1 MPRVQVFSASLE
13 VNPGRGIQRAID
25 QLTTLDR
32 IAIKVE
38 STLNRLSSVSINF
51 RTAET
56 QIDKF
61 KAKVSEI
68 GQLSGQEL
76 VIGKGGG
83 LFDSPIR
90 ALEEFALAFR
100 DTFGDLDTLGQ
111 EGLRKA
117 TDEAAASIGVLSTSV
132 TKVLEQM
139 AQRNPRIFKFIE
151 DDARRTEHEVVGG
164 SIIPDM
170 IDAIE
175 REFQRMPPAFH
186 VQSEKLKREVQEIGK
201 FIEREVRDDVVPNI
215 SDSLNSLKNAQ
226 DAIENAFIQTATSSK
241 RLIAQIV
248 AGLDLTKPE
257 FADLSSNLNQ
267 MQRTI
272 ESSITSGAFKKGAS
286 DLSDSLTTVKVAYRD
301 LVNRGVLVVGSEEE
315 ERYAKAIEFSDKL
328 TSSIRREGVALE
340 ASTQQLR
347 DAQNFFKSLSQSVG
361 ELGIANISVLPKS
374 FQEAFGRIKKNAED
388 AAIGKDILKVVEITK
403 DVEHLRRVFDTEF
416 FDHLKA
422 SSPVVAEEFED
433 EFKEA
438 LDKIDRQLNVFP
450 QVEKSISRVQE
461 IQKELRKLSDL
472 SREFAGISKDEF
484 TKSDALGVDTVRDSF
499 LELESGIRN
508 LKTKFSPEVIA
519 FRQDLIKFREE
530 WKTLGKVGGTSI
542 EDLQNH
548 MRSLTATFE
557 KLQDADAAEALQKS
571 LDKIEASQQ
580 KSAQKQEARDAQRQA
595 NINRIVSDIQAIN
608 EAGQQ
613 TESTFSR
620 VSEGLSLAFTTP
632 GARLE
637 GLREAIFGTA
647 ASTNVLARGFDFLIG
662 RGNSLGAIENRLIA
676 SASELAIQVSHG
688 TASLKDQA
696 NEFRKLTQAELG
708 NVNVSEEFNKRLTKL
723 AASLDQVVVT
733 AESGGDI
740 SRSLIRANTEVR
752 RLEDQY
758 SRLISSGLLPVGSK
772 SREVF
777 NSMIKQARDQQR
789 AVQAIAVRYQA
800 NEQALEKA
808 KAKQEEMNAS
818 TEKSTNIF
826 TRFRLIF
833 GRGGGIF
840 GQLERDITINTGL
853 LGKIRF
859 EFVKLFG
866 IVSKDSKKAAQGVDQ
881 INQSLSRSQKAVNVF
896 KSVFLG
902 AFSGTA
908 IGTIFSRFIPDSIDN
923 LVFGIINKIQG
934 IPAALVQSASDAA
947 ETQNKFEA
955 VFDDLTG
962 RAEAFVQQL
971 ATDVGRDPFALKD
984 GLSSIQAFS
993 IGLGFLPN
1001 QAFDFSTSIT
1011 SASLDLASFY
1021 NLSDSEALDRI
1032 RAALAGSG
1040 EVLDQYGINLREAAL
1055 EQEALRLGINK
1066 SSADLTEQEKVLLRW
1081 SIIQNA
1087 MTKQG
1092 AMGDAVNTAASFSNQ
1107 MKAMSAQVSQF
1118 GVTIGTIV
1126 LPVVAPFL
1134 SALRQLAQDV
1144 FPVVISVVQSA
1155 TTAIKPFT
1163 DSFAAFIG
1171 NLGKVDYAGI
1181 FGAVLSII
1189 DDLTGNIGA
1198 NITSLI
1204 DVARDWGSS
1213 FMGELGQGIL
1223 DAAGDVLDAVIDIA
1237 SQIASFLAPGSPPE
1251 KGPLNRID
1259 EWGRPLTEMFT
1270 DGMVQGL
1277 ETDRIKKALNPVASL
1292 MGGQTGP
1299 LSSLLKQRQDLLDR
1313 LRRASELGLDT
1324 TFLNQ
1329 QLEDV
1334 QGQIEQ
1340 FQNAAVDAKSASKFL
1355 PDNLTGIKGKS
1366 FGEGGGGGGGGSDRA
1381 PKERE
1386 GKETFQEKFA
1396 REKTALEERRKAG
1409 LISQS
1414 EFLKEMLKLE
1424 KDYVEDSQKEGI
1436 TAGLEE
1442 HVAAIKSLNQQA
1454 HAAELNELQARF
1466 DSGIISQEEY
1476 TKGLLKIDEKYAED
1490 KLALGEQLSADEIKN
1505 IQDLQAEVES
1515 FKKKGGAGGVDQSDT
1530 LFAKIFGTNQEGE
1543 IKAQVTES
1551 VSRIADT
1558 AVTAISDRIKARFTS
1573 ITTRIGTALVTSFS
1587 EGFNKL
1593 QAYLISLTPEQ
1604 IFPLSI
1610 LLGPV
1615 AAPIVFGLFNVLDD
1629 LFKLILRFPKGL
1641 GAMLKFL
1648 GPIVGLIGRWSVAGV
1663 IVIGTIQQWDEIV
1676 AEFGPLV
1683 IEAKNAIDGL
1693 ISTISTMFGE
1703 LSNNELAT
1711 QGINNILASIS
1722 KLGFA
1727 ISLTAGFIIG
1737 MGKKVLKIVFVG
1749 GLVKAIEAV
1758 NNFITAFGG
1767 AEEFAKSLSGAI
1779 AELGV
1784 TANNVTD
1791 RLVNGL
1797 IALFKGDFDASL
1809 QFFTSIPNVL
1819 EQSLS
1824 TGLTSDFLGRVK
1836 TTISKQ
1842 LEDTINSIFSL
1853 LPQNIQDSI
1862 TSGLST
1868 VTGIGESITS
1878 EIFGG
1883 EGGDPSPIIQTLID
1897 AFDRLK
1903 VSFQGFLNQGRLG
1916 GEFLKLFDAL
1926 KQLGTTIAPQFL
1938 VALKAI
1944 GIATGVFLAII
1955 IDVVASIAIAVV
1967 DTLPFVIQAFSGV
1980 VQIITGIVQGVTG
1993 FVALIRAGWAFIT
2006 GDSKKAG
2013 VLFQQAVSTIGQAI
2027 SNVFGGIVTVVSN
2040 VGLGILTFASS
2051 FFLNLVGLALSVIPG
2066 FENVGAQV
2074 LAFKDYVIGLFTTLS
2089 TQVMATINN
2098 LVTLAPEVFSIMV
2111 DKVIGFFA
2119 NLYTELV
2126 GESII
2131 PDLVNDVISWFT
2143 TLVTQA
2149 PQMVLDLVDSII
2161 ETFND
2166 ALDALEDIGRNIIE
2180 GLVKGLKN
2188 NAHLVLEFIKSLITD
2203 DIINAI
2209 KSRLGIFSP
2218 SIVMADLGEDTMK
2231 GFLQGM
2237 ENVAPKFSSFIGSQT
2252 KELTKAFFPIVGAN
2266 KQIHKDFSRIWRQ
2279 SSDKVITALSDLES
2293 QGNLTAETMENTIEG
2308 ITGKTLFGRAAERV
2322 RAAAP
2327 GFIAEFRKLRE
2338 GALRAFHAQE
2348 IERGLGILDTTSK
2361 LVGEFDKKLQ
2371 ELRGTALTSKNIL
2384 ENMLGKDLST
2394 DEITNMAN
2402 TIIEAGGA
2410 RTDEEKAILDAANA
2424 QDKFNAG
2431 LEQQKRIQEQVLK
2444 LEQQRS
2450 KLDFIKTQLQLLE
2463 QAKANNLGPEIIAGL
2478 QLGADTPIDKVL
2490 EAMGKVTQAII
2501 DKAQKDLQISSPSG
2515 VFKDFGNNITTTLAD
2530 TLKTGSSVVA
2540 RGMQFVTDKLVN
2552 VPALDANLLSL
2563 QVPNRT
2569 DLQNLP
2575 LAQAG
2580 QRPIQVTYN
2589 VGSNMDLA
2597 MVKRQTLEV
2606 IQGIG

>member
-117 TDEAAASIGVLSTSV
+117 TGEAAASIGVLSTSV

-248 AGLDLTKPE
+248 ASLDLTKPE

-403 DVEHLRRVFDTEF
+403 DVEHLRRVFDTKF

-530 WKTLGKVGGTSI
+530 WKSLGKVGGTSI

-758 SRLISSGLLPVGSK
+758 SRLISSGLLPVGSR

-923 LVFGIINKIQG
+923 LVFGLINKIQA

-1011 SASLDLASFY
+1011 KASLDLASFY

-1092 AMGDAVNTAASFSNQ
+1092 AMGDAVNTATSFSNQ
-1107 MKAMSAQVSQF
+1107 MKAMSAQISQF

-1171 NLGKVDYAGI
+1171 NLGKVDYTGI

-1340 FQNAAVDAKSASKFL
+1340 FQSAAVDAKSASKFL

-1530 LFAKIFGTNQEGE
+1530 LFAKIFGTSQEGE

-1558 AVTAISDRIKARFTS
+1558 AVTAVGDRIKAKFTEIKGKIS
-1573 ITTRIGTALVTSFS
+1573 DTITGVFSDAFTRLRQKA
-1587 EGFNKL
+1587 N
-1593 QAYLISLTPEQ
+1593 SLTPAQ
-1604 IFPLSI
+1604 IFPFLFVTGIFTFPIVEAAFKALDLLVKGI
-1610 LLGPV
+1610 LGFPKIFTIFPKIFAFIAPV
-1615 AAPIVFGLFNVLDD
+1615 AGLMLRFSLAGLIVFGILKDWEKIVPEAKAVWEELSSAFSILVENIKAIIKPITDNDILVEKFANTFSFLGLIITQVVGLVTKIVKKGFKVLVIGGVVAAAEGINQVIEKLGGAAAIGRRLSSVLEDVFTDAEYFLQSIAASLDPIFAGDIQGGFN
-1629 LFKLILRFPKGL
+1629 ILRDTFSKMDL
-1641 GAMLKFL
+1641 SD
-1648 GPIVGLIGRWSVAGV
+1648 SVAGLRS
-1663 IVIGTIQQWDEIV
+1663 
-1676 AEFGPLV
+1676 FGSD
-1683 IEAKNAIDGL
+1683 IAQAIFD
-1693 ISTISTMFGE
+1693 
-1703 LSNNELAT
+1703 
-1711 QGINNILASIS
+1711 
-1722 KLGFA
+1722 
-1727 ISLTAGFIIG
+1727 TAADTAQ
-1737 MGKKVLKIVFVG
+1737 KIF
-1749 GLVKAIEAV
+1749 KA
-1758 NNFITAFGG
+1758 
-1767 AEEFAKSLSGAI
+1767 
-1779 AELGV
+1779 
-1784 TANNVTD
+1784 
-1791 RLVNGL
+1791 
-1797 IALFKGDFDASL
+1797 
-1809 QFFTSIPNVL
+1809 
-1819 EQSLS
+1819 
-1824 TGLTSDFLGRVK
+1824 
-1836 TTISKQ
+1836 
-1842 LEDTINSIFSL
+1842 

-1862 TSGLST
+1862 TSGLGT
-1868 VTGIGESITS
+1868 ITGIGQSITS
-1878 EIFGG
+1878 AIFGG

-2006 GDSKKAG
+2006 GDSKQAG

-2237 ENVAPKFSSFIGSQT
+2237 ETVAPKFSSFIGSQT

-2478 QLGADTPIDKVL
+2478 QLGADAPIDKVL

-2501 DKAQKDLQISSPSG
+2501 DKAQKDLKISSPSG

-2530 TLKTGSSVVA
+2530 TLKTGSNVVA